1 MTEIKKLGQVPA
13 ETIGP
18 SASILTGLLR
28 RGQVLGISAPRRSLK
43 TSVVISLALSLAQG
57 SNWLE
62 WKSKRAFNVLYI
74 NTNHKENDC
83 FSKFMQI
90 AQLLEVEQKDLDN
103 ISILTLPKSTA
114 LEELAKVVKDKVP
127 NNAFQV
133 VIIDSIDNLKL
144 LQFGGSL
151 GDYLQQINQHV
162 GGGLIYT
169 QSHRDRPKG
178 TTESSDFA
186 QWSEALAHCDSL
198 LEFFKME
205 LDPELLRLER
215 LEAVWDLAKNVMT
228 THNKR
233 YFQLNVTNNYI
244 SFKNKR
250 ATSEDLRNHIEVAI
264 DLPLKTRT
272 YWRLEAV
279 TSEAYYDGE
288 KNFLFYYPQ
297 LINDKEKILAYH
309 EPGLPL
315 SKEQKEKA
323 WANEETKEKATNKLK
338 SMIANFEQANNRLPN
353 KSELSRFAK
362 ISRPTLD
369 KLIDESDN
377 NIVVIDGMILHLYK
391 RKIYTSLQLI
401 VKDVK
406 QLFFYTCKI

>member
-1 MTEIKKLGQVPA
+1 MTEIKKLGQVPT

-28 RGQVLGISAPRRSLK
+28 RGQILGISAPRRSLK

-62 WKSKRAFNVLYI
+62 WKTKRAFNVLYI

-83 FSKFMQI
+83 FCKFMQI
-90 AQLLEVEQKDLDN
+90 ARLLEVGENDLDN
-103 ISILTLPKSTA
+103 ISVLTLSKSTT
-114 LEELAKVVKDKVP
+114 LEDLVKVVKDKVTTDT
-127 NNAFQV
+127 FQV

-144 LQFGGSL
+144 PQFGGSL

-178 TTESSDFA
+178 ITESLDFA
-186 QWSEALAHCDSL
+186 QWSESLAYCDSL

-205 LDPELLRLER
+205 LDPELLLLER

-233 YFQLNVTNNYI
+233 YFQLNVTNDYI
-244 SFKNKR
+244 SLKNKR
-250 ATSEDLRNHIEVAI
+250 ATSEDLRNHIEVALEHLPAEKTQEI
-264 DLPLKTRT
+264 LQLFDSKDLPLKTRT
-272 YWRLEAV
+272 YWRLEAI
-279 TSEAYYDGE
+279 TSEADYDGE
-288 KNFLFYYPQ
+288 NNFLFYYPR
-297 LINDKEKILAYH
+297 LVNDKEKILAYH
-309 EPGLPL
+309 EPGIPL
-315 SKEQKEKA
+315 SKGLKEKV
-323 WANEETKEKATNKLK
+323 WAYEETKEKATNKLK
-338 SMIANFEQANNRLPN
+338 SMIADFEHANNRLPN

-362 ISRPTLD
+362 IARPTLD
-369 KLIDESDN
+369 KLIQQTDN
-377 NIVVIDGMILHLYK
+377 NIVVVNGMIQENPAY
-391 RKIYTSLQLI
+391 
-401 VKDVK
+401 
-406 QLFFYTCKI
+406 

>member
-1 MTEIKKLGQVPA
+1 MTEIKKLGQVPT

-28 RGQVLGISAPRRSLK
+28 RRQVLGISAPRKSLK

-57 SNWLE
+57 SDWLE
-62 WKSKRAFNVLYI
+62 WKTKRAFNVLYI

-83 FSKFMQI
+83 FCKFMQI
-90 AQLLEVEQKDLDN
+90 ARLLEVGGNDLDN
-103 ISILTLPKSTA
+103 ISVLTLPKSTT
-114 LEELAKVVKDKVP
+114 LEDLVKVVKDKVTTDT
-127 NNAFQV
+127 FQV

-144 LQFGGSL
+144 PQFGGSL

-169 QSHRDRPKG
+169 QSHRDKPKG
-178 TTESSDFA
+178 IAESLDFA
-186 QWSEALAHCDSL
+186 QWSESLAYCDSL

-233 YFQLNVTNNYI
+233 YFQLNVTNDYI
-244 SFKNKR
+244 SLKNKR
-250 ATSEDLRNHIEVAI
+250 ATSEDLRNHIEVALEHLPEEKTQEI
-264 DLPLKTRT
+264 LQLFDSKDLPLKTRT
-272 YWRLEAV
+272 YWRLEAI
-279 TSEAYYDGE
+279 TSEADYDGE
-288 KNFLFYYPQ
+288 NNFLFYYPR
-297 LINDKEKILAYH
+297 LVNDKEKILAYH
-309 EPGLPL
+309 EPGIPL
-315 SKEQKEKA
+315 SKGLKEKM
-323 WANEETKEKATNKLK
+323 WAYEETKEKATNKLK
-338 SMIANFEQANNRLPN
+338 SMIADFEQANNRLPN

-377 NIVVIDGMILHLYK
+377 NIVVVDGL
-391 RKIYTSLQLI
+391 LQENPA
-401 VKDVK
+401 
-406 QLFFYTCKI
+406 Y

>member
-28 RGQVLGISAPRRSLK
+28 RGQVLGITAPRRSLK

-114 LEELAKVVKDKVP
+114 LEDLAKVVKDKVP
-127 NNAFQV
+127 NNVFQV

-186 QWSEALAHCDSL
+186 QWSESLAHCDSL

-233 YFQLNVTNNYI
+233 YFQLNVTNDYI

-250 ATSEDLRNHIEVAI
+250 ATSEDLRNHIEVALEHLPTEQTQEILRLFDNI
-264 DLPLKTRT
+264 DWPLKTRT

-279 TSEAYYDGE
+279 TSEVDYDGE

-309 EPGLPL
+309 EPGIPLP
-315 SKEQKEKA
+315 KDIKEKV
-323 WANEETKEKATNKLK
+323 WANEEIRERATNKLK
-338 SMIANFEQANNRLPN
+338 SMIADFEQVNNRLPN

-377 NIVVIDGMILHLYK
+377 NIVVIDG
-391 RKIYTSLQLI
+391 LI
-401 VKDVK
+401 
-406 QLFFYTCKI
+406 QENPAH